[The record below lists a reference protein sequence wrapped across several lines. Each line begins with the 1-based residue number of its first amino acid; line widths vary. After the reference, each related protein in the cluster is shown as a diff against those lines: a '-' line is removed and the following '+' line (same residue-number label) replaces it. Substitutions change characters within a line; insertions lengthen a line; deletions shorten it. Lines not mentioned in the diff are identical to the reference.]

1 MKRQI
6 VEVFVIVVR
15 IAIGSIFIASSIPK
29 LRQPYDFLASVYSY
43 KLVGLQFGLAVAMV
57 LPWVELFVGICLV
70 GGILVTGALL
80 ASIGL
85 FAMFSFVLASA
96 LWHGLNISCGCFNSS
111 DTNIIS
117 HWTFI
122 RSAVL
127 LLAASITYA
136 YTVLVAPR
144 TIEASKATSEQ
155 LG

>member
-6 VEVFVIVVR
+6 VEVFVILVR

-43 KLVGLQFGLAVAMV
+43 KLVGFQFGLAVAVV

-85 FAMFSFVLASA
+85 FTMFGFVLASA
-96 LWHGLNISCGCFNSS
+96 LWRGLNISCGCFNSS

-117 HWTFI
+117 YWTLGRAI
-122 RSAVL
+122 GL
-127 LLAASITYA
+127 LLIS
-136 YTVLVAPR
+136 L
-144 TIEASKATSEQ
+144 ATWLFAVIVTRISSENLNVQ
-155 LG
+155 K

>member
-43 KLVGLQFGLAVAMV
+43 KLVGFQFGVAVAMV

-85 FAMFSFVLASA
+85 FAMFSLVLASV
-96 LWHGLNISCGCFNSS
+96 LWRGLNISCGCFNSS

-117 HWTFI
+117 YWTFI
-122 RSAVL
+122 RSASL
-127 LLAASITYA
+127 LLASGAIYA
-136 YTVLVAPR
+136 YIILAVPKTVN
-144 TIEASKATSEQ
+144 TSESIPE
-155 LG
+155 